1 MTGIHIAVYAN
12 SGKFFQSVV
21 DASEV
26 GGLSVSALLHIQVG
40 NQVGEGVWLNDGH
53 NTDVREFWAT
63 KLERPSLRSWNRLTL
78 DSSDDLVDVVFV
90 VGLTIVSDAKLSVGS
105 LGSAV
110 TVGEIVDDDLDELLL
125 AGGLLDG
132 GRISELVAELRDL
145 GDGICRTVSYVN
157 VEEVPVFTH
166 QTR

>member
-1 MTGIHIAVYAN
+1 MT
-12 SGKFFQSVV
+12 KL
-21 DASEV
+21 ASESGSMTATTRTSGNSV
-26 GGLSVSALLHIQVG
+26 GDLCQRCTRETEKDKQRTRDLG
-40 NQVGEGVWLNDGH
+40 NEGI
-53 NTDVREFWAT
+53 DVAE
-63 KLERPSLRSWNRLTL
+63 
-78 DSSDDLVDVVFV
+78 V
-90 VGLTIVSDAKLSVGS
+90 VGLAVVGNRELSVGS

-125 AGGLLDG
+125 TGGLLDG

-145 GDGICRTVSYVN
+145 GDGICRTFSYVD